1 MKLFS
6 KKVMSEKKVF
16 EKFSKPVLKQG
27 FSAKLMVSAD
37 GKCGLLRT
45 K

>member
-1 MKLFS
+1 
-6 KKVMSEKKVF
+6 MSEKKVF

-37 GKCGLLRT
+37 RNGGSLRVY
-45 K
+45 